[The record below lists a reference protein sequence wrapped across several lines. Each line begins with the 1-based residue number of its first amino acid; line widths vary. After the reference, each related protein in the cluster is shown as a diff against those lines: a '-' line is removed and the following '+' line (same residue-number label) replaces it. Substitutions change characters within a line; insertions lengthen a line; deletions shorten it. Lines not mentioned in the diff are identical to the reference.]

1 MATPSR
7 KSVALL
13 FLGGATI
20 DTRRRLGDTVTQAS
34 HVKPWL
40 RAMSEM
46 DIIADTS
53 GVFIASGV
61 EAIGIPEWERTAST
75 IRDLYDEVDGFVVIH
90 DLQTL
95 PAAATALTL
104 LLSSIGKPVVL
115 CGSPLSQAEART
127 ASAGGADFGTKASF
141 INAVQVAVSDIAGVL
156 VVYGS
161 HMYRGETLV
170 GPMHRAHGDVIGKI
184 DFGIRF
190 FGQHQRRHD
199 RSWSVSS
206 SFDTHVAVAEYLPGV
221 DLRTVVHIPRGTKAV
236 FISSAEG
243 AGSMRQAVQ
252 QLRQSIPSTLLIL
265 MYTEPTVAVP
275 GALSVSAPSRT
286 AALLRSMWALGQTN
300 DEKRLK
306 KLLV

>member
-1 MATPSR
+1 
-7 KSVALL
+7 
-13 FLGGATI
+13 
-20 DTRRRLGDTVTQAS
+20 
-34 HVKPWL
+34 
-40 RAMSEM
+40 
-46 DIIADTS
+46 
-53 GVFIASGV
+53 
-61 EAIGIPEWERTAST
+61 
-75 IRDLYDEVDGFVVIH
+75 
-90 DLQTL
+90 
-95 PAAATALTL
+95 
-104 LLSSIGKPVVL
+104 LSSIGKPVVL
-115 CGSPLSQAEART
+115 CGSPLSQVEART

-141 INAVQVAVSDIAGVL
+141 INAVQVAVSDISGVL

-243 AGSMRQAVQ
+243 AGPMPKPRHKKSPPAKRPASAEPPKNEPQNPSPAPAA
-252 QLRQSIPSTLLIL
+252 QSTADSPAHRGSVGDHLGIWREPSALIPIL
-265 MYTEPTVAVP
+265 MVVAL
-275 GALSVSAPSRT
+275 AL
-286 AALLRSMWALGQTN
+286 AAGVAN
-300 DEKRLK
+300 K
-306 KLLV
+306 